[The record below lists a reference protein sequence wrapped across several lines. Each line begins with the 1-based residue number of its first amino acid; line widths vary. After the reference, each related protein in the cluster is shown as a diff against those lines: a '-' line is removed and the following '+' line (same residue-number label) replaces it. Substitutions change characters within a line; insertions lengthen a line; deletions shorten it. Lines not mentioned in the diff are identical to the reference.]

1 MVLLSA
7 VEFCVRYYVLCPRNV
22 VSMSLGVDY
31 VFPLSLYLPGNRGSK
46 DSTGSLS
53 PLFYGIVSEALVMG
67 FALKTR

>member
-1 MVLLSA
+1 
-7 VEFCVRYYVLCPRNV
+7 